1 MGDRRKMRTSR
12 MQQYIRE
19 LLKEEGIE
27 GESDDN
33 DEDLNNNDGQR
44 NATKR
49 GRPRIPEKWT
59 RVISVFN
66 DFLDNIRTFE
76 LGPELLLD

>member
-1 MGDRRKMRTSR
+1 MSDRRKMRTSR

-33 DEDLNNNDGQR
+33 DEDLNNNDGQG

-49 GRPRIPEKWT
+49 ANPPHHCRIW
-59 RVISVFN
+59 
-66 DFLDNIRTFE
+66 
-76 LGPELLLD
+76 LLPM